1 MFGIGAGEFIL
12 ILIVGLI
19 VFGPSKLPE
28 FGRSLG
34 KLIRELKK
42 MQATLSNAIN
52 LEDPPSSNVSHTPSN
67 TESVSSNPA
76 TTTAT
81 DSKVNETSST
91 NNVSVST
98 TEQLTQLANSNPIR
112 LDKVNNSDPIS
123 SKEQLTK

>member
-42 MQATLSNAIN
+42 TQATLSNAIN
-52 LEDPPSSNVSHTPSN
+52 LDEPVNNTPSK
-67 TESVSSNPA
+67 TTSVSSSPA
-76 TTTAT
+76 PTTVAV
-81 DSKVNETSST
+81 DSKVNEVSSPTTST
-91 NNVSVST
+91 ENVAT

-112 LDKVNNSDPIS
+112 LDKVNSESTS
-123 SKEQLTK
+123 SKEHLTK

>member
-42 MQATLSNAIN
+42 TQATLSNAIN
-52 LEDPPSSNVSHTPSN
+52 LDEPVNNTSSNAA
-67 TESVSSNPA
+67 SVSSTPA
-76 TTTAT
+76 PTTVTA
-81 DSKVNETSST
+81 DSKANESSST
-91 NNVSVST
+91 TNTNVAT

-112 LDKVNNSDPIS
+112 LDKVNSDSTS
-123 SKEQLTK
+123 SKEHLTK

>member
-42 MQATLSNAIN
+42 TQATLSNAIN
-52 LEDPPSSNVSHTPSN
+52 LEDPPSSNVSHTSYN

-76 TTTAT
+76 TTTAA
-81 DSKVNETSST
+81 DSKVNEISST
-91 NNVSVST
+91 TNVSIST